1 MYHVF
6 LNGPLMGFFAIFI
19 VDQSHEN
26 ITKRG
31 NIDAHWRLRGM
42 EVWHKKTLI
51 VKKLADSIAN

>member
-1 MYHVF
+1 
-6 LNGPLMGFFAIFI
+6 MGFFAIFI